1 MPRPLYEHTQA
12 GWPIRIAFAAAS
24 VMLIVLAAM
33 PELSQTPTPPLVL
46 IAAAAFSAVIGWA
59 WGALTVR
66 IQDGQLQVRF
76 GPGFP
81 RKSLPLGEIAAVEVT
96 RTTLLEG
103 WGLRRTRRG
112 WLYNVSGFDAVLLR
126 LTNGRTMM
134 VGTDE
139 PRRLK
144 TAIERAQAR
153 T

>member
-1 MPRPLYEHTQA
+1 MSRPLYEHTQA
-12 GWPIRIAFAAAS
+12 GWPMRIAFVAAS
-24 VMLIVLAAM
+24 VVLVVLAAM
-33 PELSQTPTPPLVL
+33 PELSDRPAPPLVL
-46 IAAAAFSAVIGWA
+46 IAAAALFAVIGWT

-66 IQDGQLQVRF
+66 IQGGQLQVRF
-76 GPGFP
+76 GLGFP

-96 RTTLLEG
+96 RTTFLEG

-126 LTNGRTMM
+126 LTNGRSVM

-144 TAIERAQAR
+144 AAIERAQAR